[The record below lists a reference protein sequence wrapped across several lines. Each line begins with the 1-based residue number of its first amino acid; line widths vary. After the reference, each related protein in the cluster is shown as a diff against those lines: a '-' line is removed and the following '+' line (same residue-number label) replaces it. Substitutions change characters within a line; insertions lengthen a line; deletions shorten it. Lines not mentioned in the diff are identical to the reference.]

1 MVSRPACKI
10 RIPLTAHL
18 VDFSTDRLDALLS
31 ELRESGFRPY
41 LTSVGGSGLGILESN
56 GSAAMDLDAPGAG
69 ESSHIPLRKA
79 FHEVTAEELEAW
91 AERTGDW
98 LFI

>member
-1 MVSRPACKI
+1 
-10 RIPLTAHL
+10 
-18 VDFSTDRLDALLS
+18 
-31 ELRESGFRPY
+31 
-41 LTSVGGSGLGILESN
+41 
-56 GSAAMDLDAPGAG
+56 MDLDAPGAG